1 MFALSGIT
9 FFEKEEHMNSFVNS
23 LKAAVEKRAEFNR
36 TYHELRF
43 MRRETAID
51 LGLFPEDAYQTA
63 HRTVY
68 GR

>member
-1 MFALSGIT
+1 
-9 FFEKEEHMNSFVNS
+9 MNSFVNS